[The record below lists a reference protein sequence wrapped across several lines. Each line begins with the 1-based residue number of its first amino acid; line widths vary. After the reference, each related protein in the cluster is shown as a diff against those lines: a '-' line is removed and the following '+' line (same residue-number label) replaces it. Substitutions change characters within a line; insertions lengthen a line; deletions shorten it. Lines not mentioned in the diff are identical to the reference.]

1 MFLVFKVDQTSLI
14 IHSAVRLA
22 TGPYALPKRVLQK
35 MRSSASPFNFH
46 RPLVYLGHPVAAYSF
61 SLLFPSLA
69 NHMHL

>member
-35 MRSSASPFNFH
+35 KCDLVLPRSIFTV
-46 RPLVYLGHPVAAYSF
+46 LSF
-61 SLLFPSLA
+61 T
-69 NHMHL
+69 